1 MASCPCSNI
10 GVIPRGGTDSEV
22 YTGNIRRRIETETPV
37 IRGPNPPS
45 SCACKAPST
54 IIPNKTPAYYTVTPA
69 ESAYLVNKIQKAPS
83 RVFNTGASCGPLP
96 LPTPN
101 SGYTPNPTTPLPNAC
116 SPVPIPGNQNYRVLP
131 RDPRIDR
138 YALPARTQPGSTVTA
153 RIKYAAAAANPLPV
167 YVIPSQVFNGCAP
180 PAPSSG
186 GVPVGSSFCLQIPNA
201 VSMINP
207 RH

>member
-1 MASCPCSNI
+1 MAACPCSNV
-10 GVIPRGGTDSEV
+10 GVIPAGGTDSEV

-37 IRGPNPPS
+37 QTNIQTPV
-45 SCACKAPST
+45 AC
-54 IIPNKTPAYYTVTPA
+54 ICKTPIALNKYGVPSYYTVTPA
-69 ESAYLVNKIQKAPS
+69 ESAYLVNKIQSVPS
-83 RVFNTGASCGPLP
+83 RVFNTGASCGSLP
-96 LPTPN
+96 LPSLPTVR
-101 SGYTPNPTTPLPNAC
+101 TCNPAPRR
-116 SPVPIPGNQNYRVLP
+116 GNHNYRILP

-153 RIKYAAAAANPLPV
+153 RIKFAAAAANPLPV
-167 YVIPSQVFNGCAP
+167 YVIPSQVFNNCAP

-186 GVPVGSSFCLQIPNA
+186 GVPTASSFCLQIPNA